1 MKSLITGP
9 IEMESVKIL
18 LKKIIFNKV
27 LQKRKIWIY
36 ELERKKNSYW
46 IKKTLYLWIK
56 WWKLIINYWA
66 WSNY

>member
-27 LQKRKIWIY
+27 LQKRKI
-36 ELERKKNSYW
+36 
-46 IKKTLYLWIK
+46 
-56 WWKLIINYWA
+56 
-66 WSNY
+66 